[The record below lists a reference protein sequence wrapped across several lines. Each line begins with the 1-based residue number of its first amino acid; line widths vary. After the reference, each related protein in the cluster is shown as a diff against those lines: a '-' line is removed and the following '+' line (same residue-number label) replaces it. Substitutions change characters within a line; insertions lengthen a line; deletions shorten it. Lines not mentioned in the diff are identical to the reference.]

1 MSNSVPA
8 PTPMQPPQ
16 ITRKYLRVRSH
27 QRGSSMLEVLMAIL
41 IFFFG
46 LLALVGAQANAVR
59 AQGDTQSRSVA
70 AFLANQV
77 VGDLWSVNFTN
88 LADCA
93 GRYKANSGASDPCN
107 AEQWGQ
113 RLAEALPNGELIIE
127 VDNAQVNL
135 TITWQF
141 PGSEEVRSYEHV
153 AHISRN

>member
-59 AQGDTQSRSVA
+59 AQGD
-70 AFLANQV
+70 
-77 VGDLWSVNFTN
+77 
-88 LADCA
+88 
-93 GRYKANSGASDPCN
+93 
-107 AEQWGQ
+107 
-113 RLAEALPNGELIIE
+113 I
-127 VDNAQVNL
+127 
-135 TITWQF
+135 
-141 PGSEEVRSYEHV
+141 
-153 AHISRN
+153 